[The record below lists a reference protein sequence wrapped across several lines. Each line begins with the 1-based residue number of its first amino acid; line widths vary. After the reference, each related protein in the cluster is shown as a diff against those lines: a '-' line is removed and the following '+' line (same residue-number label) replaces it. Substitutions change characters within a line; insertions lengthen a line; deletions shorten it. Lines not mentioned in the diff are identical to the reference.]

1 MPMKDFKIVLA
12 ISNQPFAKKVI
23 RILNSFYTISLVTS
37 IRDLS
42 SKIHQENPNLI
53 IIDYSF
59 GGMRADEIY
68 RGIEFL
74 HPNVN
79 FIVYT
84 AREKKYLAKKLW
96 KRRAMDYLN
105 YTDDPVLFVQNVNKT
120 VRWTIQRNE
129 TVALEKTVDKI
140 EKAILDVKKTIKNWE
155 TSFGSSNTR
164 K

>member
-1 MPMKDFKIVLA
+1 MKDFKIVLA
-12 ISNQPFAKKVI
+12 ISNQKFARKVLK
-23 RILNSFYTISLVTS
+23 ILDSFYTANLVTS
-37 IRDLS
+37 IRELS
-42 SKIHQENPNLI
+42 AKIHQENPNLI

-84 AREKKYLAKKLW
+84 AQEKKYLAKKLW

-105 YTDDPVLFVQNVNKT
+105 YTDNPINFVQNVNKT

-129 TVALEKTVDKI
+129 TIALEKTVDKI
-140 EKAILDVKKTIKNWE
+140 ERAILEVKKAIKNWE
-155 TSFGSSNTR
+155 TEFKPSSR
-164 K
+164 R

>member
-12 ISNQPFAKKVI
+12 ISNQKFAKKVLK
-23 RILNSFYTISLVTS
+23 ILNSFYTANLVTS
-37 IRDLS
+37 IRELS
-42 SKIHQENPNLI
+42 AKIHQENPNLI

-84 AREKKYLAKKLW
+84 AQEKKYLAKKLW

-105 YTDDPVLFVQNVNKT
+105 YTDNPINFVQNVNKT

-129 TVALEKTVDKI
+129 TIALEKTVDKI
-140 EKAILDVKKTIKNWE
+140 ERAILEVKKAIKNWE
-155 TSFGSSNTR
+155 TEFKPSSR
-164 K
+164 R

>member
-1 MPMKDFKIVLA
+1 MKDFKIVLA
-12 ISNQPFAKKVI
+12 ISNQKFAKKVLK
-23 RILNSFYTISLVTS
+23 ILNSFYTANLVTS
-37 IRDLS
+37 IRELS
-42 SKIHQENPNLI
+42 AKIHQENPNLI

-84 AREKKYLAKKLW
+84 AQEKKYLAKKLW

-105 YTDDPVLFVQNVNKT
+105 YTDNPINFVQNVNKT

-129 TVALEKTVDKI
+129 TIALEKTVDKI
-140 EKAILDVKKTIKNWE
+140 ERAILEVKKAIKNWE
-155 TSFGSSNTR
+155 TEFKPSSR
-164 K
+164 R